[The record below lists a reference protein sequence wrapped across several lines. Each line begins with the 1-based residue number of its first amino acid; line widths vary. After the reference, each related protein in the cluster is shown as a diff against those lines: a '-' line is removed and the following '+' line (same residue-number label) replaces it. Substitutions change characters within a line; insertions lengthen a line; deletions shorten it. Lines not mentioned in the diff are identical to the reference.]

1 MDQNWVST
9 QNIALIKNITLYD
22 NILDFRIL
30 KWRRLLW
37 LLYLNDC
44 QARTLPQ
51 APVTGFTGL
60 LVSPTRM
67 TLYLPDPMTYLA
79 DEWTGQPQ
87 VEHKVTTLNR
97 ETTGWPHCLQCSSI
111 DSTFCIDST
120 GQPPW
125 QLDQYWPGPDDC
137 FLVPDRWGVVP
148 AAADAVAAVV
158 LWCDR
163 ILMAPQLRHYTSS
176 SPPRHIMMADTPCR
190 LDPYIS
196 CPFPW
201 YSLY

>member
-1 MDQNWVST
+1 MWLVK
-9 QNIALIKNITLYD
+9 LIQKYYRYYDTIDTTYSKLISERCGSKLVIYTKYWYKNITVYD

-30 KWRRLLW
+30 KWSHLLW

-60 LVSPTRM
+60 LFSPTQSHKPGHSFSL

-97 ETTGWPHCLQCSSI
+97 ETTRWPHCLLYSS
-111 DSTFCIDST
+111 IDST

-125 QLDQYWPGPDDC
+125 QLDQYWSGPDDC
-137 FLVPDRWGVVP
+137 WLV
-148 AAADAVAAVV
+148 
-158 LWCDR
+158 L
-163 ILMAPQLRHYTSS
+163 
-176 SPPRHIMMADTPCR
+176 
-190 LDPYIS
+190 
-196 CPFPW
+196 
-201 YSLY
+201 